1 MLLVRKSLMRIDDLV
16 GGNDDGLVMTTTAP
30 IPLVRC
36 KWQLSEALLA
46 EMHKLPG
53 QHPVVFS
60 WNKLE

>member
-1 MLLVRKSLMRIDDLV
+1 MRIDDLV